1 MEHFLYYLLRASVVM
16 ILFYGFYKLLL
27 SKITFHATNR
37 VALILSLMMIMVIPI
52 FQYQL
57 LPERSLTDAMP
68 SGIIPVTD
76 QLLMTEMTYT
86 DPKAEIPWVTIL
98 SLIYLVGLMF
108 FLLRYLYGLYQL
120 KRIIHSTEKQS
131 AGNGIIVCFSDKRIE
146 PFSWFRYIVISKTDY
161 SAGESAILHH
171 ERTHVQLRHS
181 FDRTLFDLFT
191 CFFWFNP
198 FAWLLRRE
206 LQAVHEFQA
215 DESVLQQ
222 GVDIR
227 QYQQLLICMSVGEIK
242 FAMANNF
249 LQQDLLK
256 RIRMMMKNKTNSAMK
271 CSYAIGIPLLAGAM
285 ILLSVPKLNATVSD
299 NESDRNS
306 PTLSGKEIIGMNEVY
321 DTSDDSGSQTWT
333 GEDYSRM
340 SGVSADTAK
349 NRGKID
355 VKQKQQ
361 VKIRMEDG
369 TMLKPLYI
377 VDGVKKV
384 DMSSIDPDQIESIS
398 VLKDK
403 SSTTIYGEEGKNGV
417 VLITTKKQ
425 TLQVQVKPENN
436 PLILVDGIRMPD
448 DYDTNTISP
457 DDIALVSVLKDKSAT
472 DKYGVEAKNGVILI
486 MTKGNLQ
493 SQVGVDED
501 KKLGLKVSTFK
512 SGEVLTFGD
521 FSNAVIIIDGKKSSL
536 EQLQQ
541 LHSSVIKG
549 ITVSPSD
556 LDFEGD
562 LHKKYRISPDKII
575 VEVTR

>member
-1 MEHFLYYLLRASVVM
+1 
-16 ILFYGFYKLLL
+16 
-27 SKITFHATNR
+27 
-37 VALILSLMMIMVIPI
+37 
-52 FQYQL
+52 
-57 LPERSLTDAMP
+57 
-68 SGIIPVTD
+68 
-76 QLLMTEMTYT
+76 
-86 DPKAEIPWVTIL
+86 
-98 SLIYLVGLMF
+98 
-108 FLLRYLYGLYQL
+108 
-120 KRIIHSTEKQS
+120 
-131 AGNGIIVCFSDKRIE
+131 
-146 PFSWFRYIVISKTDY
+146 
-161 SAGESAILHH
+161 
-171 ERTHVQLRHS
+171 
-181 FDRTLFDLFT
+181 
-191 CFFWFNP
+191 
-198 FAWLLRRE
+198 
-206 LQAVHEFQA
+206 
-215 DESVLQQ
+215 
-222 GVDIR
+222 
-227 QYQQLLICMSVGEIK
+227 
-242 FAMANNF
+242 
-249 LQQDLLK
+249 
-256 RIRMMMKNKTNSAMK
+256 
-271 CSYAIGIPLLAGAM
+271 
-285 ILLSVPKLNATVSD
+285 
-299 NESDRNS
+299 
-306 PTLSGKEIIGMNEVY
+306 
-321 DTSDDSGSQTWT
+321 
-333 GEDYSRM
+333 M